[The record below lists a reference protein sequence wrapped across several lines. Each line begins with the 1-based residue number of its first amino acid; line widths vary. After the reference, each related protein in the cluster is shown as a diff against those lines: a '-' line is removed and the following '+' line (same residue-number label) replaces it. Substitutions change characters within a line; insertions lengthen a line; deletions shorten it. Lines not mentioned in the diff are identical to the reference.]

1 MVVVSPTAKWTKM
14 QCPKCRAVI
23 AFPSPGMAG
32 PSLEAGPRG
41 EPAGQAPGDPEAAH
55 LETRL
60 STLEARL
67 VSLEQELTTLK
78 SLKAAQADQNRQA
91 ETGDRKSE
99 TRPFPSG
106 ASGPAPT
113 PKGLAETG
121 NRELERPPCGP
132 HQETFGVDR
141 ADQIAGPWARQEFL
155 PAKAREGF
163 PEKAERPRKAEES
176 ETTPES
182 SRTNGA
188 RRLDRALKE
197 QRLKAPLEER
207 MVQKLAEITAGEV
220 AIRVKEG
227 DTEAILFG
235 EWLGLT
241 FIKAGW
247 TVTKFEARPLP
258 PEDRNLSLAISGNF
272 PFPKRASTIHRALAV
287 AGLELVFGIDS
298 TSDSPVPTLV
308 VPRRPVEE
316 SGDAEVD
323 APRSLPDAKWLEIRR
338 GAAPNPLIFEH
349 RTPDTF
355 PLPCSLEFRER

>member
-1 MVVVSPTAKWTKM
+1 MKRSTPPRKTVAPCSACGAMVVVSPTARWTKM

-23 AFPSPGMAG
+23 ALPSSGMAG
-32 PSLEAGPRG
+32 PIPEASPQG
-41 EPAGQAPGDPEAAH
+41 EPAGKAPPGDPEATH
-55 LETRL
+55 LEARV

-67 VSLEQELTTLK
+67 ASLEQELMVLK
-78 SLKAAQADQNRQA
+78 SPKAAQADQDRKA
-91 ETGDRKSE
+91 ETGDR
-99 TRPFPSG
+99 RP
-106 ASGPAPT
+106 
-113 PKGLAETG
+113 
-121 NRELERPPCGP
+121 ERPPCEP
-132 HQETFGVDR
+132 HQEAVGIDR
-141 ADQIAGPWARQEFL
+141 GDQSAGPWARQEFL

-163 PEKAERPRKAEES
+163 PEIAEGLRKAEEP
-176 ETTPES
+176 EATPES

-188 RRLDRALKE
+188 RRPARSLKE
-197 QRLKAPLEER
+197 ERLKAPLEER

-220 AIRVKEG
+220 AIRVKQG

-316 SGDAEVD
+316 SDDTGVD
-323 APRSLPDAKWLEIRR
+323 APRSSPDAKWLGIRQ

-355 PLPCSLEFRER
+355 PLPRSLEFREH

>member
-1 MVVVSPTAKWTKM
+1 M

-23 AFPSPGMAG
+23 ALPSPGMAG
-32 PSLEAGPRG
+32 PVPEASPQG
-41 EPAGQAPGDPEAAH
+41 EPAGQAPPGDPEATH

-67 VSLEQELTTLK
+67 ASLEQELTALK
-78 SLKAAQADQNRQA
+78 SPKAAQADQDRKA
-91 ETGDRKSE
+91 ETGDRRSE
-99 TRPFPSG
+99 THPFPPD

-113 PKGLAETG
+113 PKGSAESG
-121 NRELERPPCGP
+121 DRRPERPPCGP
-132 HQETFGVDR
+132 DQEAVGMDR

-163 PEKAERPRKAEES
+163 PEIAERPRKTEES
-176 ETTPES
+176 EATPES

-188 RRLDRALKE
+188 GRLARALKE
-197 QRLKAPLEER
+197 ERLKAPLEER

-287 AGLELVFGIDS
+287 AGLELAFGIDS

-316 SGDAEVD
+316 SEDSEVD
-323 APRSLPDAKWLEIRR
+323 APRSSPDAKWLGIRQ

-355 PLPCSLEFRER
+355 PLPRSLECRER